1 MMLLQQ
7 PVVCSATNRQKKVF
21 NFGEVE
27 ETQSSMV
34 GKQAKMQLMQ

>member
-1 MMLLQQ
+1 MIQLQQ

-27 ETQSSMV
+27 EIHNNSIS
-34 GKQAKMQLMQ
+34 KQAKL